1 MPAWYRVAITDFEDR
16 PDCIHRAYLDPEDT
30 WNGWACPY
38 FEKAEAERMNEWLP
52 EFDDGLDYSP
62 DTDAFT
68 TRYDPD
74 AIETFAGTD
83 IDGMHLYP
91 IGNGSWTWSIV
102 EDEPDS
108 AQESP
113 DDGEKVSVV

>member
-1 MPAWYRVAITDFEDR
+1 MLAWYHVAIADLEGR
-16 PDCIHRAYLDPEDT
+16 PECVHRAYLDPDDT

-52 EFDDGLDYSP
+52 ELDDGLDYSA

-74 AIETFAGTD
+74 AIETFTGTD

-91 IGNGSWTWSIV
+91 IGYGSWTWSIV
-102 EDEPDS
+102 EGKP
-108 AQESP
+108 ATTQEST
-113 DDGEKVSVV
+113 DNGEQVGVI